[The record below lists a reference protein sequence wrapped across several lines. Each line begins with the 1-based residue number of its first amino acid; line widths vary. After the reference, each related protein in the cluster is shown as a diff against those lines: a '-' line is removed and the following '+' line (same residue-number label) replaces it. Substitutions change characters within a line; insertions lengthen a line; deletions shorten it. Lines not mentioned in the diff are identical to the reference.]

1 MLKNQ
6 NFENNWKKYYD
17 EKEMNYF
24 THQKHNNT
32 STNNT
37 SKNIKNIIQL
47 QLKTEC
53 LLSQY
58 KNENSLFKG
67 MLSINSLTR
76 NKKKFNEMYNIKT
89 FNINSLT
96 GKGALY
102 LKNGKKYEGN
112 FINGELN
119 GWCRYISNEA
129 VCYEGL
135 FIDGILNG
143 KGEIIKL
150 NQNKKKYIYK
160 GDIKNFKKDGK
171 GIEKTNEYNYE
182 GDFENDLKHGRGKII
197 FYNNISDTYEGQ
209 FKNGEITGK
218 GLYIWKN
225 EHTYFGDFLAG
236 KMHGKGI
243 YKWPDG
249 NQYEGQYINGIKEG
263 YGEFR
268 WADGR
273 IYRGPFEKGKQH
285 GFGKLT
291 VNGRTF
297 DAQFEKGK
305 YIDDK
310 NINNRSCKSKNFS
323 NS

>member
-1 MLKNQ
+1 MISTPKADKFYMPAEYAKHRGCVMIWPVRPGSWPYGGLQAKAVFSQIAIAIAESEEVWMLADEAHIHEVEET
-6 NFENNWKKYYD
+6 FEKWPNIHPLQI
-17 EKEMNYF
+17 E
-24 THQKHNNT
+24 
-32 STNNT
+32 TNDAWARDVGPT
-37 SKNIKNIIQL
+37 
-47 QLKTEC
+47 C
-53 LLSQY
+53 VV
-58 KNENSLFKG
+58 
-67 MLSINSLTR
+67 
-76 NKKKFNEMYNIKT
+76 
-89 FNINSLT
+89 
-96 GKGALY
+96 
-102 LKNGKKYEGN
+102 NG
-112 FINGELN
+112 
-119 GWCRYISNEA
+119 
-129 VCYEGL
+129 
-135 FIDGILNG
+135 
-143 KGEIIKL
+143 
-150 NQNKKKYIYK
+150 
-160 GDIKNFKKDGK
+160 KKDGK